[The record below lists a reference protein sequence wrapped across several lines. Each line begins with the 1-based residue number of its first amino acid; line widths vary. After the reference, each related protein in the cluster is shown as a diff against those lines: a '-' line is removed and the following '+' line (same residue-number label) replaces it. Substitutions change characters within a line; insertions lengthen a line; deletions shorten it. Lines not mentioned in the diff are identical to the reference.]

1 MLTSFDL
8 ILIVVYFI
16 AVLLIGW
23 RISRNE
29 DDEGFLIGNRQ
40 VNTTSLNA
48 TVSANLTGGSA
59 LAAYVAFLY
68 LWGISAFWIFIG
80 VAIGILAFIPFAI
93 KIKKE
98 GDLKGYYTML
108 DFLNEK
114 FGKKNTIISAGLLM
128 VMFITII
135 LAEMI
140 IGGKVFA
147 LVTGLPYWL
156 SVIISSVVILFYVY
170 LGGVKSDIR
179 TDLFQYLMF
188 FLLLIIGFM
197 LFQKT
202 PIDMSQLNILSI
214 GAVQIVGLI
223 IMGIFII
230 FVSADVWQRA
240 YSAKDVKTL
249 KRGFTYAALSYLLM
263 GIVISIIGLII
274 KSNFPAINPNDAMI
288 YGFRQLPAGLLGI
301 GLIAIL
307 AATMS
312 TIDTGLIVGSL
323 FISRDILSRYKQVS
337 REELIRLTRIFIVG
351 LSLLT
356 TILAMFTDNLVFVIY
371 NMFNF
376 ALILAPAVI
385 FSFFFRLKKR
395 AIMWSLILGIISAVV
410 LVSLGQITSDVIV
423 IPFFVSL
430 IVLGIA
436 QKLFKR

>member
-1 MLTSFDL
+1 MLTSLDL
-8 ILIVVYFI
+8 ILIIAYFI
-16 AVLLIGW
+16 AVLFIGW
-23 RISRNE
+23 KVSRNE
-29 DDEGFLIGNRQ
+29 DNEGFLIGNRQ
-40 VNTTSLNA
+40 VSTASLNA
-48 TVSANLTGGSA
+48 TVSASLTGGSA

-98 GDLKGYYTML
+98 GDRRGHYTML

-114 FGKKNTIISAGLLM
+114 FGKRNTIIAAGLLM
-128 VMFITII
+128 LMFLAII

-156 SVIISSVVILFYVY
+156 SVIISSVVILIYVY
-170 LGGVKSDIR
+170 LGGVKSDVR

-202 PIDMSQLNILSI
+202 SIDTTQLNIFSI
-214 GAVQIVGLI
+214 GAVQIIGMI
-223 IMGIFII
+223 
-230 FVSADVWQRA
+230 
-240 YSAKDVKTL
+240 
-249 KRGFTYAALSYLLM
+249 
-263 GIVISIIGLII
+263 IIGLII
-274 KSNFPAINPNDAMI
+274 KSTFPSINSNDAMI
-288 YGFRQLPAGLLGI
+288 YGFSQLPAGLLGI

-323 FISRDILSRYKQVS
+323 FVSRDIISRYKKTS
-337 REELIRLTRIFIVG
+337 KEELIRLTRTFIIA
-351 LSLLT
+351 LCLIT

-376 ALILAPAVI
+376 ALIL
-385 FSFFFRLKKR
+385 
-395 AIMWSLILGIISAVV
+395 
-410 LVSLGQITSDVIV
+410 
-423 IPFFVSL
+423 
-430 IVLGIA
+430 
-436 QKLFKR
+436 

>member
-1 MLTSFDL
+1 MITTLDL
-8 ILIVVYFI
+8 VLIVAYFV
-16 AVLLIGW
+16 AVLFIGW
-23 RISRNE
+23 KVSRNE
-29 DDEGFLIGNRQ
+29 NNEGFLIGNRQ
-40 VNTTSLNA
+40 VRTASLNA
-48 TVSANLTGGSA
+48 TVSASLTGGSA

-80 VAIGILAFIPFAI
+80 VSIGILVFIPFAI
-93 KIKKE
+93 KVKKE
-98 GDLKGYYTML
+98 GDIRGHYTML

-114 FGKKNTIISAGLLM
+114 FGKRNTIIAAGLLM
-128 VMFITII
+128 IMFLAII

-156 SVIISSVVILFYVY
+156 SIIISSAVILIYVY
-170 LGGVKSDIR
+170 LGGVKSDIK

-202 PIDMSQLNILSI
+202 PIDTTQLNILSI
-214 GAVQIVGLI
+214 GVVQIIGMI

-240 YSAKDVKTL
+240 YSAKDIKTL
-249 KRGFTYAALSYLLM
+249 KKGFTYAAISYLLV

-274 KSNFPAINPNDAMI
+274 KANFPNINPNDAMI
-288 YGFRQLPAGLLGI
+288 YGFSQLPAGLLGI

-323 FISRDILSRYKQVS
+323 FVSRDIISRYKQTS
-337 REELIRLTRIFIVG
+337 KEGLIRLTRIFIIV
-351 LSLLT
+351 LCLLT

-376 ALILAPAVI
+376 ALILAPAVT
-385 FSFFFRLKKR
+385 FSFFFNLKKR
-395 AIMWSLILGIISAVV
+395 AIMWSLILGIISALI
-410 LVSLGQITSDVIV
+410 LVSLGRITSDVTV
-423 IPFFVSL
+423 IPFFISL
-430 IVLGIA
+430 IVLGVT
-436 QKLFKR
+436 QKLFKK

>member
-1 MLTSFDL
+1 MLTSLDL
-8 ILIVVYFI
+8 ILVVVYFI
-16 AVLLIGW
+16 TVLFIGW
-23 RISRNE
+23 KVSRNE
-29 DDEGFLIGNRQ
+29 DNEGFLIGNRQ
-40 VNTTSLNA
+40 VSTASLNA
-48 TVSANLTGGSA
+48 TVSASLTGGSA

-80 VAIGILAFIPFAI
+80 VAVGILAFIPFAI

-98 GDLKGYYTML
+98 GDIKGHYTML

-114 FGKKNTIISAGLLM
+114 FGKGNIIIAAGLLM
-128 VMFITII
+128 LMFIAII

-156 SVIISSVVILFYVY
+156 SIIISSVVILIYVY

-188 FLLLIIGFM
+188 FLLLVIGFM

-202 PIDMSQLNILSI
+202 SIDTAQLNILSI
-214 GAVQIVGLI
+214 GVVQIIGLI

-240 YSAKDVKTL
+240 YSAKDIKTL
-249 KRGFTYAALSYLLM
+249 KMGFTYAALSYLLV
-263 GIVISIIGLII
+263 GIIISVIGLII
-274 KSNFPAINPNDAMI
+274 KSNFPNINPNDAMI
-288 YGFRQLPAGLLGI
+288 HGFSQLPAGLLGI

-307 AATMS
+307 AAAMS

-323 FISRDILSRYKQVS
+323 FVSRDIISRYKQTS
-337 REELIRLTRIFIVG
+337 KKELIRLTRIFIIS

-376 ALILAPAVI
+376 ALILAPAVT
-385 FSFFFRLKKR
+385 FSFFFDLKKK
-395 AIMWSLILGIISAVV
+395 AIMWSLILGIISAII
-410 LVSLGQITSDVIV
+410 LVSFGQIT
-423 IPFFVSL
+423 P
-430 IVLGIA
+430 
-436 QKLFKR
+436 

>member
-1 MLTSFDL
+1 MLADIDL
-8 ILIVVYFI
+8 ILIIVYFI
-16 AVLLIGW
+16 AVLFIGW
-23 RISRNE
+23 KVSRNE
-29 DDEGFLIGNRQ
+29 DNEGFLIGNRQ
-40 VNTTSLNA
+40 VSTTSLNA
-48 TVSANLTGGSA
+48 TVSANLTGGASF
-59 LAAYVAFLY
+59 AAYIAFLY

-80 VAIGILAFIPFAI
+80 VAIGILAFIPFAV

-98 GDLKGYYTML
+98 GDIKGHYTML
-108 DFLNEK
+108 DFLNER
-114 FGKKNTIISAGLLM
+114 FGKLNTIIAAGLLM
-128 VMFITII
+128 IMFITII

-156 SVIISSVVILFYVY
+156 SVIISSLVIFIYVY
-170 LGGVKSDIR
+170 LGGVKSDVR

-202 PIDMSQLNILSI
+202 SIDTTQLNIFSI
-214 GAVQIVGLI
+214 GAVQIIGMI

-240 YSAKDVKTL
+240 YSAKDVRTL
-249 KRGFTYAALSYLLM
+249 KKGFTYAAFSYLLL
-263 GIVISIIGLII
+263 GVVISIIGLII
-274 KSNFPAINPNDAMI
+274 KSNFPNINPNDAMI
-288 YGFRQLPAGLLGI
+288 HGFSQLPAGLLGI

-323 FISRDILSRYKQVS
+323 FMSRDIISRYKQTS
-337 REELIRLTRIFIVG
+337 KEELIRLTRIFIIV
-351 LSLLT
+351 LCLLT
-356 TILAMFTDNLVFVIY
+356 TIIAIFTDNLVFVIY

-376 ALILAPAVI
+376 ALILAPAVT
-385 FSFFFRLKKR
+385 FSFFFNLKKR
-395 AIMWSLILGIISAVV
+395 AIMWSLILGIISAII
-410 LVSLGQITSDVIV
+410 LVSINQITPDVTV
-423 IPFFVSL
+423 IPFFISL

-436 QKLFKR
+436 QKIFKK

>member
-1 MLTSFDL
+1 MLAGLDL
-8 ILIVVYFI
+8 ILVIVYFV
-16 AVLLIGW
+16 AVLFIGW
-23 RISRNE
+23 KISRNE
-29 DDEGFLIGNRQ
+29 DNEGFLIGNRQ
-40 VNTTSLNA
+40 IKTASLNA
-48 TVSANLTGGSA
+48 TVSASLTGGSA
-59 LAAYVAFLY
+59 LAAYIAFLY

-98 GDLKGYYTML
+98 GDIKEHYTML

-114 FGKKNTIISAGLLM
+114 FGKRNTIISAGLLM
-128 VMFITII
+128 IMFIAII

-140 IGGKVFA
+140 IGGKVLA

-156 SVIISSVVILFYVY
+156 SVIISSIVIFVYVY
-170 LGGVKSDIR
+170 LGGVKSDVR

-188 FLLLIIGFM
+188 FLLLIIGFV
-197 LFQKT
+197 LFQNT
-202 PIDMSQLNILSI
+202 SIDITQLNILSI

-240 YSAKDVKTL
+240 YSAKDTKTL
-249 KRGFTYAALSYLLM
+249 KKGFKLAALSYLLV

-274 KSNFPAINPNDAMI
+274 KINFPNINPNDAMI
-288 YGFRQLPAGLLGI
+288 YGFSQLPAGLLGI

-323 FISRDILSRYKQVS
+323 FVSRDIISRYKQTS
-337 REELIRLTRIFIVG
+337 KDELIRLTRIFIIV
-351 LSLLT
+351 LCLLT
-356 TILAMFTDNLVFVIY
+356 TILAIFTDNLVFVIY

-376 ALILAPAVI
+376 ALILAPAVT
-385 FSFFFRLKKR
+385 FSFFFNLKKR
-395 AIMWSLILGIISAVV
+395 AIMWSLILGIITAIG
-410 LVSLGQITSDVIV
+410 LVSQGQITSDVTI
-423 IPFFVSL
+423 IPFIVSL
-430 IVLGIA
+430 IVLGVA
-436 QKLFKR
+436 QKLFKK